1 MSADREHADALPT
14 GPVRGRG
21 AGLNPGNRF
30 EGESGLRLHVLGAHL
45 DEARSAHP
53 DGVQVPT
60 RVFADATRSV
70 INRVDSPD
78 LPFHWTLNPYRG
90 CEHGCPYCYAR
101 PTHETLGLSCG
112 LDFETK
118 IVAKHDAPALLREE
132 LARPGW
138 RGEPIAMSGVTDP
151 YQPFE
156 RRLCIT
162 RGCLEVMAEC
172 RQPVTIVT
180 KSRLVVRDLDLLREL
195 ARHGA
200 AAVAISVTTL
210 DDDLAAAMEPRA
222 SAPRDR
228 LRAVRELADAGVPVG
243 VMMAPII
250 PGLTDHE
257 IPRVLEAAAAAG
269 ARHASWVLLR
279 LPHQVKALFLE
290 WLRRA
295 RPLQAA
301 RVEAAIRATRDGAL
315 YDPALGRRQ
324 RGAGARAETIA
335 ATFSFFAHRHGLDGP
350 GSSLSS
356 ASFRRPTSA
365 QMTLFDA

>member
-1 MSADREHADALPT
+1 MTADREHPDALPT

-30 EGESGLRLHVLGAHL
+30 EGESVVRLHVLGAHL
-45 DEARSAHP
+45 DETRSEHP
-53 DGVQVPT
+53 GGVQVRT
-60 RVFADATRSV
+60 NVLADRTCSI
-70 INRVDSPD
+70 INRVDSDD
-78 LPFHWTLNPYRG
+78 LPFHWSLNPYRG
-90 CEHGCPYCYAR
+90 CEHGCLYCYAR

-118 IVAKHDAPALLREE
+118 IVVKHDAPALLREE

-151 YQPFE
+151 YQPLE
-156 RRLCIT
+156 RTLRVT

-180 KSRLVVRDLDLLREL
+180 KSRLVLRDLDLLREL

-243 VMMAPII
+243 VLMAPIV

-269 ARHASWVLLR
+269 ARHATWVLLR

-290 WLRRA
+290 WLHRA
-295 RPLQAA
+295 RPLRAA
-301 RVEAAIRATRDGAL
+301 RVEAAIRETRDGAL
-315 YDPALGRRQ
+315 DDSTFGRRQ

-335 ATFSFFAHRHGLDGP
+335 AAFALFARRHGLDGP
-350 GSSLSS
+350 GSPLSS
-356 ASFRRPTSA
+356 TSFRRPRSA